1 MSLTK
6 RFLPLLL
13 WAGVVLPAT
22 SHALACRE
30 TGTGSIITKE
40 ALGIVTAVAPD
51 APDGTIIWESD
62 TRSIEVTCEDDQNYG
77 NEPVFFYVNPD
88 SADVGQGIRVGIRYK
103 DQKITQ
109 SSGAVA
115 TGEFSV
121 ACMTFTYISDIC
133 GASKFTLRFSVF
145 IEKFGTTPPDG
156 QASTLS
162 SYHVFQLDGR
172 RGLNG
177 IANSNLNYVLTGL
190 NRIRFVPCSPE
201 LTISPSEVNF
211 PKPSQKASIGQV
223 ASSATFRLNL
233 RKDCD
238 TPYTINARFAT
249 TPGGGTVI
257 NNLLVPS
264 NNSSVGISLSRADS
278 QQALPFNAWFT
289 LQTLMGQGQSSDGFR
304 ADLKW
309 RTTPIPGAFDAAVVV
324 DMSYK

>member
-22 SHALACRE
+22 SHALSCVEKGTNSTITRE
-30 TGTGSIITKE
+30 TLDS
-40 ALGIVTAVAPD
+40 VPAVAADTPN
-51 APDGTIIWESD
+51 GTIIWESSP
-62 TRSIEVTCEDDQNYG
+62 RSIQVRCINDQNHDHPEQIY
-77 NEPVFFYVNPD
+77 FYVNPAK
-88 SADVGQGIRVGIRYK
+88 ADVGKGIRVGIRYK
-103 DQKITQ
+103 GQRITQ
-109 SSGAVA
+109 SDGAIP
-115 TGEFSV
+115 TGV
-121 ACMTFTYISDIC
+121 Y
-133 GASKFTLRFSVF
+133 SKDCSNPLLSYCRDPDFLLNFSVF
-145 IEKFGTTPPDG
+145 IEKFGTTPPEG
-156 QASTLS
+156 KASQLS
-162 SYHVFQLDGR
+162 SYHVFQLDGAW
-172 RGLNG
+172 GLNSA
-177 IANSNLNYVLTGL
+177 ANSNLNYVITGI
-190 NRIRFVPCSPE
+190 NNIRFVPCSPE
-201 LTISPSEVNF
+201 LTISPSVVNF

-223 ASSATFRLNL
+223 ASSANFRLNL

-264 NNSSVGISLSRADS
+264 NNSSVGISLSRANS

-289 LQTLMGQGQSSDGFR
+289 LQTLMGQGQSSDEFR

-324 DMSYK
+324 DMYYK